1 MEYYTHLVVG
11 SGNPLRGSVDFRGN
25 SVYTDLWHKYD
36 RLHASEAGTMT
47 SDQVAGLLERADRQV
62 EVRLKM
68 PESLRV
74 AFKVRAAQQRV
85 TMVEA
90 IRGHL
95 NQKEN

>member
-1 MEYYTHLVVG
+1 
-11 SGNPLRGSVDFRGN
+11 
-25 SVYTDLWHKYD
+25 
-36 RLHASEAGTMT
+36 MT